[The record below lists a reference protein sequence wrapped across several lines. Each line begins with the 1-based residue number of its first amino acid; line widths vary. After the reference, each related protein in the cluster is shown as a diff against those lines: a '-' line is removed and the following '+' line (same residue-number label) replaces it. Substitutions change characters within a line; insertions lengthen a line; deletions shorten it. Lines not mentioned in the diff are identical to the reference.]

1 MAARYVVRYGSMRYL
16 GEFSARDVQRDAEVK
31 RGDRV
36 VVRSHRG
43 TEVGEVLCEAT
54 ERTRE
59 LLGRTDST
67 GRILRLISAD
77 DEGIREQAWRDA
89 EPLFAQGKATIAEHG
104 LPMQL
109 VDVERLFGGEKLIF
123 YYTSDDRVDFREL
136 VRALAKQ
143 FKTRIE
149 MRQIGIRDEAKLLAD
164 YGDCGKPVCCNT
176 HLEKMPRVSM
186 KMAKVQ
192 KASLDPN
199 KISGRCGRLKC
210 CLRYEY
216 DTYVEHQKELPKQGK
231 WIETDEGI
239 GKVLS
244 QEILAKKLLVAY
256 EDGRRVIVDA
266 QAVKGVVPAPERVK
280 SPVKAD
286 RASRGKKGEHAGRDS
301 KSDGRRS
308 EQKERTRSG
317 RSNSGEKSPSE
328 QQSDTQTKRDG
339 ELPHKTG
346 SDAQKLPATESKSGN
361 QTSNEGD
368 ISNKPKK
375 KRRRRSRSRK
385 KSDPDKP
392 TGGGETN

>member
-16 GEFSARDVQRDAEVK
+16 GEFGARDLNRETDLK
-31 RGDRV
+31 RGDQV
-36 VVRSHRG
+36 VIRSHRG
-43 TEVGEVLCEAT
+43 TEFGEVLSEAT

-67 GRILRLISAD
+67 GKILRLVTPED
-77 DEGIREQAWRDA
+77 DQSREKGWQQAEEFFRQA
-89 EPLFAQGKATIAEHG
+89 KETIAEHK

-109 VDVERLFGGEKLIF
+109 VDVETLLGGEKAIF
-123 YYTSDDRVDFREL
+123 FYTSEDRVDFREL

-149 MRQIGIRDEAKLLAD
+149 MRQIGIRDEAKLLSD

-176 HLEKMPRVSM
+176 HLDKMPRVSM

-231 WIETDEGI
+231 WIETENGV

-244 QEILAKKLLVAY
+244 QEILARKLLVAF

-266 QAVKGVVPAPERVK
+266 ADVKGIVPAPERTQQ
-280 SPVKAD
+280 P
-286 RASRGKKGEHAGRDS
+286 RSRGP
-301 KSDGRRS
+301 
-308 EQKERTRSG
+308 ERKAPASAP
-317 RSNSGEKSPSE
+317 SSSPTTPD
-328 QQSDTQTKRDG
+328 QQSEDQ
-339 ELPHKTG
+339 
-346 SDAQKLPATESKSGN
+346 KSGN
-361 QTSNEGD
+361 RKGRRRR
-368 ISNKPKK
+368 KPKNRNAPSTSAEASSIEAINADSPRGDEK
-375 KRRRRSRSRK
+375 PPSATGETAAGDPPKRKRRRRRR
-385 KSDPDKP
+385 PRR
-392 TGGGETN
+392 GGGESTGESSAPSTDS